1 MSSESENLSFAVTRE
16 RKGFGVKGLGVL
28 WLITLAF
35 ILAIRINQK
44 EPVQPILIEVKGEVP
59 RPGLYSMLP
68 PATIHGALLQSG
80 VQPVGPD
87 AGLENGT
94 RVVFQSGRV
103 SLETIDELIVAGLPI
118 DVNTADANI
127 LFTIPGLRRSQAE
140 AIVAERLSGGPYRDL
155 ADIERAR
162 GVGPATIE
170 TLRNFVVVRPPEGEL
185 RPE

>member
-1 MSSESENLSFAVTRE
+1 MSPESDKVSFVDYRE

-28 WLITLAF
+28 WLITLAVV
-35 ILAIRINQK
+35 LAIRWSRP
-44 EPVQPILIEVKGEVP
+44 EAVQPILIEVQGDVP

-68 PATIHGALLQSG
+68 PATIHGALAQAG
-80 VQPVGPD
+80 AQPIGPD
-87 AGLENGT
+87 ASLENGT
-94 RVVFQSGRV
+94 RVVYHEGRV
-103 SLETIDELIVAGLPI
+103 SLEAIRELIVAGLPI
-118 DVNTADANI
+118 DVNKANADT

-185 RPE
+185 GPQ

>member
-1 MSSESENLSFAVTRE
+1 MSPDSERVNFVVPRE

-28 WLITLAF
+28 WLITLGVVLAF
-35 ILAIRINQK
+35 RWSLPTA
-44 EPVQPILIEVKGEVP
+44 VQPILIEVQGEVP

-87 AGLENGT
+87 ASLENGT
-94 RVVFQSGRV
+94 RVVYQAGRV
-103 SLETIDELIVAGLPI
+103 SLEAINELIVAGLPI
-118 DVNTADANI
+118 DVNTANADT

-170 TLRNFVVVRPPEGEL
+170 TLRNFVVVRPPEGEFG
-185 RPE
+185 PK